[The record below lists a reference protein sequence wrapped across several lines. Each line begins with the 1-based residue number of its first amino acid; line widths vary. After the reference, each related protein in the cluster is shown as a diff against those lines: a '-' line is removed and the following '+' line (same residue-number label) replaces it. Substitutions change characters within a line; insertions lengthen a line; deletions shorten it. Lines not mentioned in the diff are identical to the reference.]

1 MARPRR
7 PLSSFRLQRVMER
20 SSPDHGAV
28 IPPFYAGGVLVRET
42 TAHSPPQYAG
52 LDMSTQKEKEN
63 TSMAQALTYT
73 LESTS
78 GSNVEEV
85 AMDGRGWRHTEV
97 TRPHAA
103 LRRVSEARHQATHR
117 LMHRQTMKGQ
127 DHGHCKKDEARVGGN
142 CDRRRPYRRQ
152 RHGLRHH
159 TKRKL
164 ARRGSRD
171 KR

>member
-78 GSNVEEV
+78 GSKVMAVDSAASTV
-85 AMDGRGWRHTEV
+85 ARGAGAV
-97 TRPHAA
+97 GLAA
-103 LRRVSEARHQATHR
+103 IALIHVLDAPGTYV
-117 LMHRQTMKGQ
+117 
-127 DHGHCKKDEARVGGN
+127 DH
-142 CDRRRPYRRQ
+142 PYIFF
-152 RHGLRHH
+152 
-159 TKRKL
+159 
-164 ARRGSRD
+164 
-171 KR
+171 